1 MKNIIIFAFRNNI
14 GKIMIENII
23 GRNEEKDTLSRIWES
38 RQSEFVAVCGRR
50 RVGKTFL
57 VREYF
62 EEQMVF
68 QVSGIAHG
76 NTSEQLKNFYYSL
89 RRYDASLA
97 EMPKDWIDA
106 FELLI
111 QYLSSLSIERKVV
124 FLDELPWMDTPGAN
138 FISALEHFWNGWAS
152 ARKDI
157 VLIVCG
163 SATSWMMDK
172 LINNH
177 GGLYGRLTHRMMLQS
192 FSLGEAEQ
200 FLVAKGI
207 HLSRYEVAEAYM
219 ILGGIPYYLN
229 MLDNRLSLA
238 QNIDRLLFNPNGEL
252 YNEFDMLY
260 RSLFNHSDNYVKVV
274 ECLNNRGYGM
284 TRSEIVQATGIKSGN
299 MLTTVLANLESC
311 GFIRKYANYG
321 CTDKKA
327 LYQLVDFF
335 TLFYFHFLRESSFR
349 NLQYWSTL
357 QRTPRFYAWA
367 GISFEILSMAHIVQ
381 IKKKLGISGVATS
394 VYSWR
399 SKSVV
404 EEDVRAAQI
413 DMVIERAD
421 NTINVC
427 EMKFSEGEFSISKDY
442 DRVLR
447 NKIVRFQEETKSRKS
462 IQLTFVTSY
471 GVKKGVYA
479 GIVQNEVLL
488 DDLFD

>member
-1 MKNIIIFAFRNNI
+1 MTV
-14 GKIMIENII
+14 NII
-23 GRNEEKDTLSRIWES
+23 GRIEEKDTLARIWES
-38 RQSEFVAVCGRR
+38 KQSEFVAVCGRR

-57 VREYF
+57 IREYF

-68 QVSGIAHG
+68 HVSGIANG
-76 NTSEQLKNFYYSL
+76 NTNEQLKNFFYTL
-89 RRYDASLA
+89 RRYDDYAS

-111 QYLSSLSIERKVV
+111 NYLASLSVERKVV
-124 FLDELPWMDTPGAN
+124 FLDELPWMDTPGGN

-177 GGLYGRLTHRMMLQS
+177 GGLYGRLTHRIMLKAFTLS
-192 FSLGEAEQ
+192 EANE
-200 FLVAKGI
+200 FLYTKGI
-207 HLSRYEVAEAYM
+207 HLSRYEMAEAYM

-229 MLDNRLSLA
+229 MLDSRLSLS

-260 RSLFNHSDNYVKVV
+260 SSLFSHSEVYIKVV
-274 ECLNNRGYGM
+274 ECLNDRGYGM
-284 TRSEIVQATGIKSGN
+284 NRSELANATGLKSGK
-299 MLTTVLANLESC
+299 MLTTVLENLESC
-311 GFIRKYANYG
+311 GFIRKYINYG
-321 CTDKKA
+321 CTERKA
-327 LYQLVDFF
+327 IYQLVDFF
-335 TLFYFHFLRESSFR
+335 TLFYFRFLKESSFR

-357 QRTPRFYAWA
+357 QRTPKFYAWA
-367 GISFEILSMAHIVQ
+367 GVSFEILAMGHISQ
-381 IKKKLGISGVATS
+381 IKKKLGISGVAAN

-399 SKSVV
+399 SRRTAGDEKRS
-404 EEDVRAAQI
+404 AQI

-421 NTINVC
+421 NTINIC
-427 EMKFSEGEFSISKDY
+427 EIKFSEAEFAIDKDY
-442 DRVLR
+442 ESVLR
-447 NKIVRFQEETKSRKS
+447 NKIVRFREETKTRKS

-471 GVKKGVYA
+471 GVKKGMYA
-479 GIVQNEVLL
+479 NIVQNEVVL
-488 DDLFD
+488 DDFFEGYVH

>member
-1 MKNIIIFAFRNNI
+1 
-14 GKIMIENII
+14 MIENII
-23 GRNEEKDTLSRIWES
+23 GRKEEKDVLARIWES

-57 VREYF
+57 IREYF

-68 QVSGIAHG
+68 QVSGIANG
-76 NTSEQLKNFYYSL
+76 STGEQLKNFYYTL
-89 RRYDASLA
+89 RRYDLSIS

-111 QYLSSLSIERKVV
+111 RYLSSLSMERKVV
-124 FLDELPWMDTPGAN
+124 FLDELPWMDTMGGN
-138 FISALEHFWNGWAS
+138 FIAALEHFWNGWAS

-177 GGLYGRLTHRMMLQS
+177 GGLYGRLTHRIMLKA
-192 FSLGEAEQ
+192 FSLREAEQ
-200 FLVAKGI
+200 FLLAKNI

-219 ILGGIPYYLN
+219 VLGGIPYYLN
-229 MLDNRLSLA
+229 MLDNRISLA

-260 RSLFNHSDNYVKVV
+260 RSLFTHSDFYVKVV

-284 TRSEIVQATGIKSGN
+284 TRAEIVETTGLKSGK

-321 CTDKKA
+321 CTDRKA

-335 TLFYFHFLRESSFR
+335 TLFYFRFLRESSFR

-357 QRTPRFYAWA
+357 QRTPRFYVWA
-367 GISFEILSMAHIVQ
+367 GISFEILAMEHIDQ

-399 SKSVV
+399 SKVSD
-404 EEDVRAAQI
+404 ENERAAQI

-421 NTINVC
+421 NTINLC
-427 EMKFSEGEFSISKDY
+427 EMKFSEDEYSINKDY
-442 DRVLR
+442 DKVLR

-462 IQLTFVTSY
+462 IQLTFVSSY
-471 GVKKGVYA
+471 GLKKGMYA
-479 GIVQNEVLL
+479 GVVQNEVVL
-488 DDLFD
+488 DDLFE

>member
-1 MKNIIIFAFRNNI
+1 MHSNTFLDDE
-14 GKIMIENII
+14 IMTGNII
-23 GRNEEKDTLSRIWES
+23 GRKEEKDTLGRIWES
-38 RQSEFVAVCGRR
+38 GRSEFVAVCGRR

-57 VREYF
+57 IREYF

-68 QVSGIAHG
+68 QASGIANG
-76 NTSEQLKNFYYSL
+76 NTNEQLKNFYYTL
-89 RRYDASLA
+89 RRYDSSAS
-97 EMPKDWIDA
+97 EMPKDWLDA

-111 QYLSSLSIERKVV
+111 GYLSSLSVERKVV
-124 FLDELPWMDTPGAN
+124 FLDELPWMDTPGAD

-177 GGLYGRLTHRMMLQS
+177 EGLYGRLTHRIMLKA
-192 FSLGEAEQ
+192 FTLIEAEQ
-200 FLVAKGI
+200 FLITRGI
-207 HLSRYEVAEAYM
+207 RLSRYETAEAYM

-229 MLDNRLSLA
+229 MLDSRLSLS

-260 RSLFNHSDNYVKVV
+260 RSLFSNSEIYVKVV
-274 ECLNNRGYGM
+274 ECLNNRGHGM
-284 TRSEIVQATGIKSGN
+284 TRAELVEATGLKSGK
-299 MLTTVLANLESC
+299 MLTTVLGNLESC
-311 GFIRKYANYG
+311 GFIRKYTNYG
-321 CTDKKA
+321 CSDRKA

-335 TLFYFHFLRESSFR
+335 TLFHFRFLRESSFR

-367 GISFEILSMAHIVQ
+367 GISFEILAMEHIPQ
-381 IKKKLGISGVATS
+381 IKKKLGISGVAAS

-399 SKSVV
+399 SRHKADDG
-404 EEDVRAAQI
+404 ERAAQI

-421 NTINVC
+421 NTINIC
-427 EMKFSEGEFSISKDY
+427 EMKFSEAEFPIDKDY
-442 DRVLR
+442 EKALR
-447 NKIVRFQEETKSRKS
+447 NKIACFQEETRTRKS

-471 GVKKGVYA
+471 GVKKGTYA
-479 GIVQNEVLL
+479 GIVQNEVIL
-488 DDLFD
+488 DDFFE

>member
-1 MKNIIIFAFRNNI
+1 
-14 GKIMIENII
+14 MIDNII
-23 GRNEEKDTLSRIWES
+23 GRDAEKDILGRIWES
-38 RQSEFVAVCGRR
+38 KESEFVAVCGRR

-68 QVSGIAHG
+68 QVSGIANG
-76 NTSEQLKNFYYSL
+76 NTSEQLKNFYYTL
-89 RRYDASLA
+89 RRYNSSLK

-111 QYLSSLSIERKVV
+111 AYLSSLSTIERKVV
-124 FLDELPWMDTPGAN
+124 FLDELPWMDTPGAD
-138 FISALEHFWNGWAS
+138 FVSALEHFWNGWAS
-152 ARKDI
+152 ARRDI

-163 SATSWMMDK
+163 SATSWMMNK

-177 GGLYGRLTHRMMLQS
+177 GGLYGRLTHRIMLQS
-192 FSLGEAEQ
+192 FSLGETEK
-200 FLVAKGI
+200 FLSVKGVR
-207 HLSRYEVAEAYM
+207 LSRYEVAEAYM
-219 ILGGIPYYLN
+219 VLGGIPYYLN
-229 MLDNRLSLA
+229 MLDSRLSLA

-260 RSLFNHSDNYVKVV
+260 RSLFTNSDVYVKVV

-284 TRSEIVQATGIKSGN
+284 TRTEIVEAAGLKSGKQ
-299 MLTTVLANLESC
+299 LTTVLSNLEAC
-311 GFIRKYANYG
+311 GFIRKYANYS
-321 CTDKKA
+321 CTDRKA

-335 TLFYFHFLRESSFR
+335 TLFYFRFLRESSFR
-349 NLQYWSTL
+349 NLQYWSAL

-367 GISFEILSMAHIVQ
+367 GVSFEILAMRHIPQ

-399 SKSVV
+399 SRIAEG
-404 EEDVRAAQI
+404 EERAAQI

-421 NTINVC
+421 NTVNIC
-427 EMKFSEGEFSISKDY
+427 EMKFSEDEFPISKDY
-442 DRVLR
+442 DKVLR
-447 NKIVRFQEETKSRKS
+447 NKLVRFQTETKIRKS

-471 GVKKGVYA
+471 GVKKGMYA
-479 GIVQNEVLL
+479 GIVQNEVVL